1 MESFV
6 SYELSEGVATIA
18 LNDGKVNVLGFAMQ
32 DAINAALDKAE
43 ADEAVVVLTG
53 NAKAFSAG
61 FDLAV
66 VKAGGQNIPKMMDGG
81 CKIGQ
86 RLLAFPRPVVMAV
99 NNHAMAMGAI
109 LLMCADLRIGSDA
122 GIKVQLNETAL
133 GMVLPQFVIALAH
146 NRLNTS
152 WRSRALVQAEGLD
165 AQKAVAA
172 GFLDEVAPAAN
183 LLAYA
188 QERAKG
194 LAALHGASFFATR
207 SGLNERLFADLA
219 VATERDATEWTQIF
233 GAYK

>member
-6 SYELSEGVATIA
+6 SYEFSEGVATIA
-18 LNDGKVNVLGFAMQ
+18 LNDGKVNALGFAMQ

-66 VKAGGQNIPKMMDGG
+66 VKAGGQNVPKMMDGG

-86 RLLAFPRPVVMAV
+86 RLLAFPRPVVLAV

-133 GMVLPQFVIALAH
+133 GMVLPQFVIGAAVHWCRPKGLTRKR
-146 NRLNTS
+146 RLPPASSTKS
-152 WRSRALVQAEGLD
+152 PPPPICSPTPKSVPRVWRRCTEPRFSP
-165 AQKAVAA
+165 
-172 GFLDEVAPAAN
+172 PAA
-183 LLAYA
+183 A
-188 QERAKG
+188 
-194 LAALHGASFFATR
+194 
-207 SGLNERLFADLA
+207 
-219 VATERDATEWTQIF
+219 
-233 GAYK
+233 